1 MNGFSTII
9 SHSEGDTIA
18 LGIKLA
24 EKLPDEIIIS
34 VSGSLGVGKSV
45 LIRGIAKG
53 LGYEGRVR
61 SPTYTIERVY
71 DTPRGELH
79 HWDLYRIERLSETEY
94 VFEEIRMQKGI
105 RLIEW
110 GERLVDFLRDSFPII
125 EMEFQDKPDTRLI
138 RIDNRITENI
148 RE

>member
-1 MNGFSTII
+1 MGSFSTVITR
-9 SHSEGDTIA
+9 SEADTIT

-24 EKLPDEIIIS
+24 SNLPDEIIIP
-34 VSGSLGVGKSV
+34 VSGPLGVGKSV

-61 SPTYTIERVY
+61 SPSYVIERIY
-71 DTPRGELH
+71 NTPRGPLH
-79 HWDLYRIERLSETEY
+79 HWDLYRIESQSETEY

-110 GERLVDFLRDSFPII
+110 GERLVDFLRDCFPII
-125 EMEFQDKPDTRLI
+125 EMEFQDEPDTRLI
-138 RIDNRITENI
+138 RVDKRIKS
-148 RE
+148 